1 MQSNPRT
8 GKAGTDRTKTH
19 KKNLRVLFLSDAI
32 ASRNGVGSYYADLV
46 DHLNDSIEY
55 ARLLSPGLHPEV
67 SGDYPGVYTHERTLP
82 LPGDPSQ
89 RLFLPRVSRIRKK
102 IKEAAPDVIV
112 IPTPGPFG
120 LAGFAMA
127 RHLNIPVCSGYHT
140 QYDKLTDI
148 YWNFAL
154 RALSR
159 FYMKSVNRML
169 FKSSAVVVGNSREM
183 IDSARTC
190 GAKNVEMIGTPIAR
204 PFLTDA
210 VAPLSRTLSSVCY
223 AGRLAPEKNL
233 PEVLEAARRL
243 PHIRFRIAGD
253 GPLKEAVAA
262 KAEYTPNIE
271 YLGWVSREDV
281 KTLIDDSQMLLLPSR
296 VEAFGT
302 IALEAMARRRLVLVS
317 AHCGILN
324 WPDLAPAVYAIKND
338 ETLADAIAR
347 ISGKSFSERL
357 EKAEMG
363 RRAAERFNHQTLFQW
378 ISLLGGIAGGDP
390 PQPGARR

>member
-1 MQSNPRT
+1 MQTPPGTDKSH
-8 GKAGTDRTKTH
+8 TDRTKTNA
-19 KKNLRVLFLSDAI
+19 KNLRVLFLSDAI

-46 DHLNDSIEY
+46 EHLNDY
-55 ARLLSPGLHPEV
+55 MAHAQLLSPGAHPAV
-67 SGDYPGVYTHERTLP
+67 YSGSCTHEWTLP

-89 RLFLPRVSRIRKK
+89 RLYLPRISRIRKI

-120 LAGFAMA
+120 LTGFTMA

-148 YWNFAL
+148 YWNFVF
-154 RALSR
+154 RGFSR
-159 FYMKSVNRML
+159 FYMKHVNRML
-169 FKSSAVVVGNSREM
+169 FKSSAIVVANSREM

-204 PFLTDA
+204 PFLADPA
-210 VAPLSRTLSSVCY
+210 APFSRKLSSVCY
-223 AGRLAPEKNL
+223 AGRLAPEKNIA
-233 PEVLEAARRL
+233 EILEAAHQL

-253 GPLKEAVAA
+253 GPLKEAVISKAA
-262 KAEYTPNIE
+262 DTPNIE
-271 YLGWVSREDV
+271 YAGWVSREDV
-281 KTLIDDSQMLLLPSR
+281 KALIDDSEMLLLPSH

-324 WPDLAPAVYAIKND
+324 WPDLARGVDAIKND
-338 ETLADAIAR
+338 ETLADAITR
-347 ISGKSFSERL
+347 VSRKSFTERF
-357 EKAEMG
+357 EKAEKG
-363 RRAAERFNHQTLFQW
+363 RRAAEHFNHQSLHQW
-378 ISLLGGIAGGDP
+378 VNLLAAIAAGAHSH
-390 PQPGARR
+390 PGSRG